1 MKMGIRWALEVVP
14 PVLIAQGGGS
24 PSRLAHVMPI
34 NPYAAPGT
42 VSTVMEDDVAAA
54 VPTPLVR
61 VAGAAIALA
70 GGVVGLTGLQTL
82 MFTMRGYVALA
93 PYLLIGTAVP
103 HLLLGIMVFRA
114 RAWAALA
121 SIVGCLLLSLVSGAW
136 LVVAIGHLLFSLYAL
151 LAPMASAAALVF
163 AFLALAPCTRAT
175 AARARLRDQGMDL
188 GI

>member
-1 MKMGIRWALEVVP
+1 M
-14 PVLIAQGGGS
+14 LIAQGGGS